1 MIVPATVTIQVD
13 DEEPEKPA
21 NRIPVGTMTPR
32 EIHDRLD
39 EYIVGQSEA
48 KRAVAIALRNRYRR
62 HALDDDMKEEVIPKN
77 ILMIGAYSLKR
88 ALDPPPIRH
97 PRVAGCSARNS
108 AASLLN

>member
-77 ILMIGAYSLKR
+77 ILMIGAYSLKQ
-88 ALDPPPIRH
+88 ALDPPQNTAP
-97 PRVAGCSARNS
+97 AGSRLQREKPCGI
-108 AASLLN
+108 AA